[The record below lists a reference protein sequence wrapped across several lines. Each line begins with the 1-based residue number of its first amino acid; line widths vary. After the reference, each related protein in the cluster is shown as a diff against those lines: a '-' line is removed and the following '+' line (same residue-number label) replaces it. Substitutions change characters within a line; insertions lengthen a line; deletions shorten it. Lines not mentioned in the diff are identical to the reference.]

1 MMTRRNICSER
12 MGVCDMLVDFATMS
26 SNYAN
31 FAGIL
36 AGFVFSGIFL
46 LLEDE
51 KRDASE
57 VISILLVG
65 FFGLLLTAFLFSNIS
80 GMDAE
85 TLDENRIRMVAFHM
99 VIASIIFSIAIMQMF
114 LSLVFIFILYQLPPQ
129 VISLGKTIYYG
140 SALIATMFVIRTIPI
155 LYTDK
160 LVLAALPRNLY
171 LAVAITVVLL
181 FILSKLFRRRL
192 DALFEHYFIM
202 IITATFLFMLLLVVL
217 YNTQIHL
224 REMPVVIYQVIM
236 GMFTVNMMINNFS
249 INHEYRMMQFHD
261 KK

>member
-1 MMTRRNICSER
+1 
-12 MGVCDMLVDFATMS
+12 MLVDWATMS

-65 FFGLLLTAFLFSNIS
+65 FFGLVLTAFLFSNIS
-80 GMDAE
+80 GMEADP
-85 TLDENRIRMVAFHM
+85 LDQNRMRMVSFHL

-114 LSLVFIFILYQLPPQ
+114 LSLVFIFILYELPTQ

-140 SALIATMFVIRTIPI
+140 SALIATMFVIRTIPA
-155 LYTDK
+155 LYTDETI
-160 LVLAALPRNLY
+160 LSALPRNLY
-171 LAVAITVVLL
+171 LAVVVTVVFT
-181 FILSKLFRRRL
+181 FIISKLFRRKL
-192 DALFEHYFIM
+192 DDLFERYFIM

-217 YNTQIHL
+217 YNTQLHL
-224 REMPVVIYQVIM
+224 KDIPVIVDQVIM

-249 INHEYRMMQFHD
+249 INHEYRMARLQDM
-261 KK
+261 K

>member
-1 MMTRRNICSER
+1 MEDK
-12 MGVCDMLVDFATMS
+12 DMLVDWATMS

-65 FFGLLLTAFLFSNIS
+65 FFGLVLTAFLFSNIS
-80 GMDAE
+80 GMEADP
-85 TLDENRIRMVAFHM
+85 LDQNRMRMVSFHL

-114 LSLVFIFILYQLPPQ
+114 LSLVFIFILYELPTQ

-140 SALIATMFVIRTIPI
+140 SALIATMFVIRTIPA
-155 LYTDK
+155 LYTDETI
-160 LVLAALPRNLY
+160 LSALPRNLY
-171 LAVAITVVLL
+171 LAVVVTVVFT
-181 FILSKLFRRRL
+181 FIISKLFRRKL
-192 DALFEHYFIM
+192 DDLFERYFIM

-217 YNTQIHL
+217 YNTQLHL
-224 REMPVVIYQVIM
+224 KDIPVIVDQVIM

-249 INHEYRMMQFHD
+249 INHESRMARLQD
-261 KK
+261 VK

>member
-1 MMTRRNICSER
+1 
-12 MGVCDMLVDFATMS
+12 MGDKDMLVDWATMS

-65 FFGLLLTAFLFSNIS
+65 FFGLVLTAFLFSNIS
-80 GMDAE
+80 GMEADP
-85 TLDENRIRMVAFHM
+85 LDQNRMRMVSFHL

-114 LSLVFIFILYQLPPQ
+114 LSLVFIFILYELPTQ

-140 SALIATMFVIRTIPI
+140 SALIATMFVIRTIPA
-155 LYTDK
+155 LYTDETI
-160 LVLAALPRNLY
+160 LSALPRNLY
-171 LAVAITVVLL
+171 LAVVVTVVFT
-181 FILSKLFRRRL
+181 FIISKLFRRKL
-192 DALFEHYFIM
+192 DDLFERYFIM

-217 YNTQIHL
+217 YNTQLHL
-224 REMPVVIYQVIM
+224 KDIPVIVDQVIM

-249 INHEYRMMQFHD
+249 INHEYRMARLQD
-261 KK
+261 IK

>member
-1 MMTRRNICSER
+1 

-85 TLDENRIRMVAFHM
+85 MLDENRIRMVAFHM

-160 LVLAALPRNLY
+160 LVLAALPSNLY

-181 FILSKLFRRRL
+181 FILSKLFRRSL
-192 DALFEHYFIM
+192 DALFERYFIM

-249 INHEYRMMQFHD
+249 INHEYRMMRLQGE
-261 KK
+261 K

>member
-1 MMTRRNICSER
+1 MTRRNACSER
-12 MGVCDMLVDFATMS
+12 MGVCEMQVDWATMS

-80 GMDAE
+80 GMEAE
-85 TLDENRIRMVAFHM
+85 TLDQDRIRMVSFHLL
-99 VIASIIFSIAIMQMF
+99 IASIIFSIAIMQMF
-114 LSLVFIFILYQLPPQ
+114 LSLVFIFILYQLPTQ

-140 SALIATMFVIRTIPI
+140 SALIATMFVIRTMPA
-155 LYTDK
+155 LYTDAAI
-160 LVLAALPRNLY
+160 LAALPRKLY
-171 LAVAITVVLL
+171 LAVALTVAIL
-181 FILSKLFRRRL
+181 FIFSKLFRRNL

-224 REMPVVIYQVIM
+224 KDIPVAGAQLIM
-236 GMFTVNMMINNFS
+236 GMFTINMMINNFS
-249 INHEYRMMQFHD
+249 INHEYRMMQAND

>member
-1 MMTRRNICSER
+1 MQ
-12 MGVCDMLVDFATMS
+12 VDWATMS
-26 SNYAN
+26 GNYAN

-57 VISILLVG
+57 VISILFVG
-65 FFGLLLTAFLFSNIS
+65 FFGLVLTAFLFSNIS
-80 GMDAE
+80 GMEAE
-85 TLDENRIRMVAFHM
+85 ALDQNRIRLVSFHL

-140 SALIATMFVIRTIPI
+140 SSLIATMFVIRTIPA
-155 LYTDK
+155 LYTDEGI
-160 LVLAALPRNLY
+160 LSDLPRNLY
-171 LAVAITVVLL
+171 LAVAVTAVIS
-181 FILSKLFRRRL
+181 FILSRLFRRKL
-192 DALFEHYFIM
+192 DTLFERYFIM

-224 REMPVVIYQVIM
+224 KDIPVIVDQIIM
-236 GMFTVNMMINNFS
+236 GMFTINMMINNFS
-249 INHEYRMMQFHD
+249 IDHEYRMMQLHN

>member
-1 MMTRRNICSER
+1 
-12 MGVCDMLVDFATMS
+12 MLVDFATMS

-85 TLDENRIRMVAFHM
+85 TIDPDRIRLVAFHM

-114 LSLVFIFILYQLPPQ
+114 LSLVFIFILYQLPMQ

-140 SALIATMFVIRTIPI
+140 SALIATMFVIRTIPV
-155 LYTDK
+155 LYTDEAI
-160 LVLAALPRNLY
+160 LSALPRNLY
-171 LAVAITVVLL
+171 LAVAITAVLS
-181 FILSKLFRRRL
+181 FTLSRLFRRRL
-192 DALFEHYFIM
+192 DALFERYFIM

-224 REMPVVIYQVIM
+224 KDIPIFVDQVIM

-249 INHEYRMMQFHD
+249 INHEYRMMRLQG
-261 KK
+261 

>member
-1 MMTRRNICSER
+1 
-12 MGVCDMLVDFATMS
+12 MLVDWATMS

-57 VISILLVG
+57 VISILIVG

-80 GMDAE
+80 GMAAE
-85 TLDENRIRMVAFHM
+85 ANDLGRIRMVAFHM

-114 LSLVFIFILYQLPPQ
+114 LSLVFIFILYRLPTQ

-140 SALIATMFVIRTIPI
+140 SALIATMFVIRTIPV
-155 LYTDK
+155 LYSDEAI
-160 LVLAALPRNLY
+160 LAALPRNLY
-171 LAVAITVVLL
+171 LAVALTAVLM
-181 FILSKLFRRRL
+181 FILSKLFRRKL
-192 DALFEHYFIM
+192 DAVFERYFIM

-224 REMPVVIYQVIM
+224 KDIPVIVDQVIM
-236 GMFTVNMMINNFS
+236 VMFTVNMMINNFS
-249 INHEYRMMQFHD
+249 INHEYRMMQLHD
-261 KK
+261 EKMIV

>member
-1 MMTRRNICSER
+1 
-12 MGVCDMLVDFATMS
+12 MLVDWATMS

-65 FFGLLLTAFLFSNIS
+65 FFGLVLTAFLFSNIS
-80 GMDAE
+80 GMEADP
-85 TLDENRIRMVAFHM
+85 LDQNRMRMVSFHL

-114 LSLVFIFILYQLPPQ
+114 LSLVFIFILYELPTQ

-140 SALIATMFVIRTIPI
+140 SALIATMFVIRTIPA
-155 LYTDK
+155 LYTDETI
-160 LVLAALPRNLY
+160 LSALPRNLY
-171 LAVAITVVLL
+171 LAVVVTVVFT
-181 FILSKLFRRRL
+181 FIISKLFRRKL
-192 DALFEHYFIM
+192 DDLFERFFIM

-217 YNTQIHL
+217 YNTQLHL
-224 REMPVVIYQVIM
+224 KDIPVIVDQVIM

-249 INHEYRMMQFHD
+249 INHEYRMARLQDM
-261 KK
+261 K

>member
-1 MMTRRNICSER
+1 
-12 MGVCDMLVDFATMS
+12 MGDKDMLVDWVTMS

-65 FFGLLLTAFLFSNIS
+65 FFGLVLTAFLFSNIS
-80 GMDAE
+80 GMEADP
-85 TLDENRIRMVAFHM
+85 LDQNRMRMVSFHI

-114 LSLVFIFILYQLPPQ
+114 LSLVFIFILYELPAQ

-140 SALIATMFVIRTIPI
+140 SALIATMFVIRTIPA
-155 LYTDK
+155 LYTDEAI
-160 LVLAALPRNLY
+160 LSALPRNLY
-171 LAVAITVVLL
+171 LAVVVTVVFT
-181 FILSKLFRRRL
+181 FILSKFFRRKL
-192 DALFEHYFIM
+192 DALFERYFIM

-224 REMPVVIYQVIM
+224 KDIPVIVDQVIM

-249 INHEYRMMQFHD
+249 INHEYRMMQLQD

>member
-1 MMTRRNICSER
+1 
-12 MGVCDMLVDFATMS
+12 MGDKDMLVDWATMS

-65 FFGLLLTAFLFSNIS
+65 FFGLVLTAFLFSNIS
-80 GMDAE
+80 GMEADP
-85 TLDENRIRMVAFHM
+85 LDQNRMRMVSFHL

-114 LSLVFIFILYQLPPQ
+114 LSLVFIFILYELPTQ

-140 SALIATMFVIRTIPI
+140 SALIATMFVIRTIPA
-155 LYTDK
+155 LYTDETI
-160 LVLAALPRNLY
+160 LSALPRNLY
-171 LAVAITVVLL
+171 LAVVVTVVFTF
-181 FILSKLFRRRL
+181 FISKLFRRKL
-192 DALFEHYFIM
+192 DDLFERYFIM

-217 YNTQIHL
+217 YNTQLHL
-224 REMPVVIYQVIM
+224 KDIPVIVDQVIM

-249 INHEYRMMQFHD
+249 INHEYRMARLQD
-261 KK
+261 IK

>member
-1 MMTRRNICSER
+1 

-114 LSLVFIFILYQLPPQ
+114 LSLVFIFILYQLPTQ
-129 VISLGKTIYYG
+129 VISLGKTIYY
-140 SALIATMFVIRTIPI
+140 
-155 LYTDK
+155 
-160 LVLAALPRNLY
+160 
-171 LAVAITVVLL
+171 
-181 FILSKLFRRRL
+181 
-192 DALFEHYFIM
+192 
-202 IITATFLFMLLLVVL
+202 
-217 YNTQIHL
+217 
-224 REMPVVIYQVIM
+224 
-236 GMFTVNMMINNFS
+236 
-249 INHEYRMMQFHD
+249 
-261 KK
+261 

>member
-1 MMTRRNICSER
+1 
-12 MGVCDMLVDFATMS
+12 MLVDWATMS

-65 FFGLLLTAFLFSNIS
+65 FFGLVLTAFLFSNIS
-80 GMDAE
+80 GMEADP
-85 TLDENRIRMVAFHM
+85 LDQNRMRMVSFHL

-114 LSLVFIFILYQLPPQ
+114 LSLVFIFILYELPTQ

-140 SALIATMFVIRTIPI
+140 SALIATMFVIRTIPA
-155 LYTDK
+155 LYTDETI
-160 LVLAALPRNLY
+160 LSALPRNLY
-171 LAVAITVVLL
+171 LAVVVTVVFT
-181 FILSKLFRRRL
+181 FIISKLFRRKL
-192 DALFEHYFIM
+192 DDLFERYFIM

-217 YNTQIHL
+217 YNTQLHL
-224 REMPVVIYQVIM
+224 KDIPVIVDQVIM

-249 INHEYRMMQFHD
+249 INHEYRMARFQD
-261 KK
+261 IK

>member
-1 MMTRRNICSER
+1 MEDK
-12 MGVCDMLVDFATMS
+12 DMLVDWATMS

-65 FFGLLLTAFLFSNIS
+65 FFGLVLTAFLFSNIS
-80 GMDAE
+80 GMEADP
-85 TLDENRIRMVAFHM
+85 LDQNRMRMVSFHL

-114 LSLVFIFILYQLPPQ
+114 LSLVFIFILYELPTQ

-140 SALIATMFVIRTIPI
+140 SALIATMFVIRTIPA
-155 LYTDK
+155 LYTDETI
-160 LVLAALPRNLY
+160 LSALPRNLY
-171 LAVAITVVLL
+171 LAVVVTVVFT
-181 FILSKLFRRRL
+181 FIISKLFRRKL
-192 DALFEHYFIM
+192 DDLFERYFIM

-217 YNTQIHL
+217 YNTQLHL
-224 REMPVVIYQVIM
+224 KDIPVIVDQVIM

-249 INHEYRMMQFHD
+249 INHEYRMARLQDM
-261 KK
+261 K

>member
-1 MMTRRNICSER
+1 
-12 MGVCDMLVDFATMS
+12 MLVDWATMS

-65 FFGLLLTAFLFSNIS
+65 FFGLVLTAFLFSNIS
-80 GMDAE
+80 GMEADP
-85 TLDENRIRMVAFHM
+85 LDQNRMRMVSFHL

-114 LSLVFIFILYQLPPQ
+114 LSLVFIFILYELPTQ

-140 SALIATMFVIRTIPI
+140 SALIATMFVIRTIPA
-155 LYTDK
+155 LYTDETI
-160 LVLAALPRNLY
+160 LSALPRNLY
-171 LAVAITVVLL
+171 LAVVVTVVFT
-181 FILSKLFRRRL
+181 FIISKLFRRKL
-192 DALFEHYFIM
+192 DDLFERYFIM

-217 YNTQIHL
+217 YNTQLHL
-224 REMPVVIYQVIM
+224 KDIPVIVDQVIM

-249 INHEYRMMQFHD
+249 INHESRMARLQD
-261 KK
+261 VK

>member
-1 MMTRRNICSER
+1 
-12 MGVCDMLVDFATMS
+12 MLIDWATMS

-65 FFGLLLTAFLFSNIS
+65 FFGLVLTAFLFSNIS
-80 GMDAE
+80 GVEAE
-85 TLDENRIRMVAFHM
+85 KTDPDRMRLVSFHI

-114 LSLVFIFILYQLPPQ
+114 LSLVFIFILYRLPAQ

-140 SALIATMFVIRTIPI
+140 SALIATMFVIRTMPA
-155 LYTDK
+155 LYTDAAI
-160 LVLAALPRNLY
+160 LAALPRNLY
-171 LAVAITVVLL
+171 LAVAVTVVLL
-181 FILSKLFRRRL
+181 FILSKVFLRKL

-224 REMPVVIYQVIM
+224 KDIPIVGAQLIM

-249 INHEYRMMQFHD
+249 INHEYRMMRLD
-261 KK
+261 DNG

>member
-1 MMTRRNICSER
+1 
-12 MGVCDMLVDFATMS
+12 MLVDWATMS

-85 TLDENRIRMVAFHM
+85 TIDPDRIRLVAFHM

-114 LSLVFIFILYQLPPQ
+114 LSLVFIFILYRLPTQ
-129 VISLGKTIYYG
+129 VINLGKTIYYG
-140 SALIATMFVIRTIPI
+140 SALIATMFVVRTIPV
-155 LYTDK
+155 LYTDEVI
-160 LVLAALPRNLY
+160 LSALPRNLY
-171 LAVAITVVLL
+171 LAVAVTAVLS
-181 FILSKLFRRRL
+181 FILSKIFRRKL
-192 DALFEHYFIM
+192 DAFFERYFIM

-224 REMPVVIYQVIM
+224 KDIPVIVDQVIM
-236 GMFTVNMMINNFS
+236 VMFTINMMINNFS

-261 KK
+261 NK

>member
-1 MMTRRNICSER
+1 
-12 MGVCDMLVDFATMS
+12 MLVDWATMS

-65 FFGLLLTAFLFSNIS
+65 FFGLVLTAFLFSNIS
-80 GMDAE
+80 GMEADP
-85 TLDENRIRMVAFHM
+85 LDQNRMRMVSFHL

-114 LSLVFIFILYQLPPQ
+114 LSLVFIFILYELPTQ

-140 SALIATMFVIRTIPI
+140 SALIATMFVIRTIPA
-155 LYTDK
+155 LYTDETI
-160 LVLAALPRNLY
+160 LSALPRNLY
-171 LAVAITVVLL
+171 LAVVVTVVFT
-181 FILSKLFRRRL
+181 FIISKLFRRKL
-192 DALFEHYFIM
+192 DDLFERYFIM

-217 YNTQIHL
+217 YNTQLHL
-224 REMPVVIYQVIM
+224 KDIPVIVDQVIM

-249 INHEYRMMQFHD
+249 INHEYRMARLQD
-261 KK
+261 IK

>member
-1 MMTRRNICSER
+1 MQIDWAN
-12 MGVCDMLVDFATMS
+12 MS

-65 FFGLLLTAFLFSNIS
+65 FFGLVLTAFLFSNIS
-80 GMDAE
+80 GVEAE
-85 TLDENRIRMVAFHM
+85 KTDPDRMRLVSFHI

-114 LSLVFIFILYQLPPQ
+114 LSLVFIFILYRLPAQ

-140 SALIATMFVIRTIPI
+140 SSLIATMFVIRTMPA
-155 LYTDK
+155 LYTDEAI
-160 LVLAALPRNLY
+160 LADLPRKMY
-171 LAVAITVVLL
+171 LAVAVTVVLL
-181 FILSKLFRRRL
+181 FIFSKLFRRKL

-224 REMPVVIYQVIM
+224 KDIPVVGAQLVM

-249 INHEYRMMQFHD
+249 INHEYRMMRLD
-261 KK
+261 DNG

>member
-1 MMTRRNICSER
+1 
-12 MGVCDMLVDFATMS
+12 MLVDFATMS

-85 TLDENRIRMVAFHM
+85 MLDENRIRMVAFHM

-181 FILSKLFRRRL
+181 FILSKLFRRSL
-192 DALFEHYFIM
+192 DALFERYFIM

-249 INHEYRMMQFHD
+249 INHEYRMMRLQGE
-261 KK
+261 K

>member
-1 MMTRRNICSER
+1 

-85 TLDENRIRMVAFHM
+85 MLDENRIRMVAFHM

-181 FILSKLFRRRL
+181 FILSKLFRRSL
-192 DALFEHYFIM
+192 DALFERYFIM

-249 INHEYRMMQFHD
+249 INHEYRMMRLQGE
-261 KK
+261 K

>member
-1 MMTRRNICSER
+1 
-12 MGVCDMLVDFATMS
+12 MLVDFATMS

-80 GMDAE
+80 GMDAA
-85 TLDENRIRMVAFHM
+85 TIDPDRIRLVAFHM

-114 LSLVFIFILYQLPPQ
+114 LSLVFIFILYQLPMQ

-140 SALIATMFVIRTIPI
+140 SALIATMFVIRTIPV
-155 LYTDK
+155 LYTDEAI
-160 LVLAALPRNLY
+160 LSALPRNLY
-171 LAVAITVVLL
+171 LAVAITAVLS
-181 FILSKLFRRRL
+181 FTLSRLFRRRL
-192 DALFEHYFIM
+192 DALFERYFIM

-224 REMPVVIYQVIM
+224 KDIPIFVDQVIM

-249 INHEYRMMQFHD
+249 INHEYRMMRLQG
-261 KK
+261 

>member
-1 MMTRRNICSER
+1 
-12 MGVCDMLVDFATMS
+12 MGDKDMLVDWATMS

-65 FFGLLLTAFLFSNIS
+65 FFGLVLTAFLFSNIS
-80 GMDAE
+80 GMEADP
-85 TLDENRIRMVAFHM
+85 LDQNRMRMVSFHF

-114 LSLVFIFILYQLPPQ
+114 LSLVFIFILYELPTQ
-129 VISLGKTIYYG
+129 VINLGKTIYYG
-140 SALIATMFVIRTIPI
+140 SALIATMFVIRTIPA
-155 LYTDK
+155 LYTDEVI
-160 LVLAALPRNLY
+160 LSALPRNLY
-171 LAVAITVVLL
+171 LAVVVMVVFT
-181 FILSKLFRRRL
+181 FILSKLFRRKL
-192 DALFEHYFIM
+192 DVLFERYFIM

-217 YNTQIHL
+217 YNTQLHL
-224 REMPVVIYQVIM
+224 KDIPVIVDQVIM

-249 INHEYRMMQFHD
+249 INHEYRMARLQD
-261 KK
+261 IK

>member
-1 MMTRRNICSER
+1 
-12 MGVCDMLVDFATMS
+12 MLVDFATMS

-85 TLDENRIRMVAFHM
+85 TLDENRIRMVSFHM

-114 LSLVFIFILYQLPPQ
+114 LSLVFIFILYQLPTQ
-129 VISLGKTIYYG
+129 VINLGKTIYYG

-171 LAVAITVVLL
+171 LAVAITVVIL

-192 DALFEHYFIM
+192 DALFERYFIM

-249 INHEYRMMQFHD
+249 INHEYRMMQLHD